1 LYKSDFQTALTKLYI
16 FKRFFSEPT
25 NFLQR
30 LTFRQFKVFVIAEKI
45 TEGEIIMKKFLA
57 LSLLLGS
64 MMFSVSSV
72 EAKNSVEASAAQQ
85 SRYYQNRRYNNQRTV
100 RIVTRNVRRGRQIFR
115 ETYRVTYNNRNGVTR
130 TRLVSRVRIR

>member
-1 LYKSDFQTALTKLYI
+1 
-16 FKRFFSEPT
+16 
-25 NFLQR
+25 
-30 LTFRQFKVFVIAEKI
+30 
-45 TEGEIIMKKFLA
+45 MKKFLA

-72 EAKNSVEASAAQQ
+72 EAKTASENAKNSVEASAAQQ